1 MNCCRS
7 YEACFDQSTAA
18 DELKTYR
25 RHGPTRQT
33 RCLLDTLRQ
42 QGVDG
47 LSLLDI
53 GGGIGAIQHE
63 LLRAG
68 ASRATHVDASSA
80 YLRAS
85 QAEAERQG
93 HSDRTAYLHG
103 DFVQLAAQVE
113 PADIV
118 TLDRVLCCYH
128 NMPAL
133 VRASA
138 ACARR
143 WYGLVFPRDTWWV
156 KLGVPLLNFFLGL
169 RREPFKVFVH
179 PTAAV
184 DALAREQGFVPVRH
198 RRFWLWQVLIY
209 QRQDTD

>member
-18 DELKTYR
+18 AELKTYR
-25 RHGPTRQT
+25 RRGPTAPT
-33 RCLLDTLRQ
+33 RCLLDALRQ
-42 QGVDG
+42 EGING

-53 GGGIGAIQHE
+53 GGGVGTIQHE

-68 ASRATHVDASSA
+68 ACRATHVDASSA

-85 QAEAERQG
+85 QTEAERLG

-128 NMPAL
+128 DMPAL

-138 ACARR
+138 ARARR

-156 KLGVPLLNFFLGL
+156 KLGMPLLNFSLGL
-169 RREPFKVFVH
+169 RREPFKVFAH

-184 DALAREQGFVPVRH
+184 DALVREQGFTPVLH
-198 RRFWLWQVLIY
+198 RRFWLWQVLVY
-209 QRQDTD
+209 RRQNTG